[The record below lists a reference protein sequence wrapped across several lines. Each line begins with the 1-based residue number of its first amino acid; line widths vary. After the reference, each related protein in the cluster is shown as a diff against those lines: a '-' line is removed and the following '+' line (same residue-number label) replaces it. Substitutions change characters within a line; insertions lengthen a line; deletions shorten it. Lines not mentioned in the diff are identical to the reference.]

1 MKSTYY
7 WLLDPGHG
15 GVDHKGEYTT
25 APAKMWRFDDGLV
38 IYEGVINR
46 IITRKLTA
54 KLKASEIDYFVVAD
68 DIIDTPLEQ
77 RVKVADDIF
86 KKDKRC
92 IYLSIHS
99 NSGKGQG
106 IEVFTSPGQTKSD
119 VIAHYIINQYA
130 KQLSKFH
137 IRKDDSDGDW
147 DKEADFYVL
156 RKTDCPAVLVENLFF
171 DNRSEAEYLL
181 SDAGQEAIAECLFQA
196 ILEIEK
202 RKPV

>member
-1 MKSTYY
+1 MSNFY
-7 WLLDPGHG
+7 WVLDPGHG
-15 GVDHKGEYTT
+15 GMTSKGEYTT
-25 APAKMWRFDDGLV
+25 APAKMWRFEDGLV

-46 IITRKLTA
+46 LITRKLTA
-54 KLKASEIDYFVVAD
+54 KLKASSIDYFVVAD
-68 DIIDTPLEQ
+68 DILDTSLEQ
-77 RVKVADDIF
+77 RVKVADELF

-92 IYLSIHS
+92 VFLSIHS
-99 NSGKGQG
+99 NSGKGKG

-119 VIAHYIINQYA
+119 LIANYFINQYA
-130 KQLSKFH
+130 LRLPQFP
-137 IRKDDSDGDW
+137 IRKDTSDGDW

-156 RKTDCPAVLVENLFF
+156 RKTDCPSVLVENLFF